1 LTRIAGQCR
10 LVFDGIPVDVFL
22 DTTPFHEDLRLHV
35 SGHQL
40 VDRKLPFLGYNDLA
54 VFKAFCNRRR
64 DWAAIEE
71 MLRAGS
77 LDLPD
82 VAGIL
87 VDYLGPDDARIRE
100 LHTIRDEVLR
110 SSGS

>member
-1 LTRIAGQCR
+1 

-35 SGHQL
+35 SEHQV
-40 VDRKLPFLGYNDLA
+40 VDRKPPFLACNDLA
-54 VFKAFCNRRR
+54 VFKAFYNRRR

-77 LDLPD
+77 LDLPY
-82 VAGIL
+82 VSGIL
-87 VDYLGPDDARIRE
+87 GDCLGPDDARIGD
-100 LHTIRDEVLR
+100 LHAIRDEVLR
-110 SSGS
+110 SSDS